1 PKRLQH
7 GQFGGVPGSGAPS
20 QEKACGQAKEAD
32 EPENGKAATRLLRR
46 VLREGGLVLGGIGS
60 QNRRGVNHSHGKTA
74 PKLFAGTGFFFAR
87 SQAERTNP
95 GAEEGFQLVQGGAI
109 GAAETTKVGGKT
121 ARPEREVG
129 SIH

>member
-1 PKRLQH
+1 MSQALAKALGLADGLPAGAARLSDLPEEGPEDQAQ
-7 GQFGGVPGSGAPS
+7 GPAPL
-20 QEKACGQAKEAD
+20 A
-32 EPENGKAATRLLRR
+32 GK
-46 VLREGGLVLGGIGS
+46 
-60 QNRRGVNHSHGKTA
+60 
-74 PKLFAGTGFFFAR
+74 GFFFAR